1 LQSTHFDDQ
10 GSVARE
16 RAAALILEAIDFEL
30 DSSPR
35 SSCPVFLLGDLNSPV
50 DQAAYKTIA
59 TRMYDLRTTCTA
71 TFGHCNTFTGFDGRK
86 ADLSRIDHIFGTTKA
101 GWEGGLYAVEENHY
115 EDGKW
120 LSDHR
125 LVIADV
131 NVGKGLKPKRH
142 ES

>member
-35 SSCPVFLLGDLNSPV
+35 SSCPVFLLGDLNSAV

-59 TRMYDLRTTCTA
+59 TRMYDLRTTSTT
-71 TFGHCNTFTGFDGRK
+71 TFGHYNTFTGFDGRK
-86 ADLSRIDHIFGTTKA
+86 VDLSRIDHIFGTTKA

-131 NVGKGLKPKRH
+131 NVGKGLKPKRQ